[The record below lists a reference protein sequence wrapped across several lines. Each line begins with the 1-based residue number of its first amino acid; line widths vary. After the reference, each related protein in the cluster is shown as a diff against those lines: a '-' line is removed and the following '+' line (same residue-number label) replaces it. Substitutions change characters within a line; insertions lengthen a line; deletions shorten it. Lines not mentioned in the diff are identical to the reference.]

1 MLADPYVPVSQA
13 SAGLSAIQGNGNFTT
28 VEMSQINN
36 LNALKIFP
44 RIVKAL
50 KLH

>member
-1 MLADPYVPVSQA
+1 MQV
-13 SAGLSAIQGNGNFTT
+13 NGNFTT
-28 VEMSQINN
+28 VEMGQINN